1 MFNNISNKKVYEQVI
16 EQIQNNIMEGL
27 FKKGDKLP
35 SERELSEKMGVS
47 RTSIREALRVLET
60 MGVIESR
67 QGEGNFICSNI
78 EKSLLQPLSMMFK
91 LNNGSFSDIYELR
104 SILEIE
110 CARLSAIRATDMDCR
125 ELLSVVE
132 EMEQETFGE
141 NRYEILVELDKK
153 FHNTLSDMT
162 KNYLIESLFSTISN
176 LFEKFI
182 EDARYKIILFDSEQ
196 ANKSLLIQHKKICE
210 SIIKKN
216 QDMAVEAM
224 REHMEYVMENAVK

>member
-60 MGVIESR
+60 MGVVESR

>member
-16 EQIQNNIMEGL
+16 EQIQNNIMEGI

-67 QGEGNFICSNI
+67 QGEGNFICSNV

-125 ELLSVVE
+125 ELFSIIE
-132 EMEQETFGE
+132 QMEQETFGE
-141 NRYEILVELDKK
+141 NRYEVLVELDKK
-153 FHNTLSDMT
+153 FHNTLSNMS

-216 QDMAVEAM
+216 QAMAVEAM

>member
-16 EQIQNNIMEGL
+16 EQIQNNIMEGI

-60 MGVIESR
+60 MGVVESR

-153 FHNTLSDMT
+153 FHNTLSDIS

-224 REHMEYVMENAVK
+224 REHMEYIMENAVK

>member
-16 EQIQNNIMEGL
+16 EQIQNNIMEGI

-60 MGVIESR
+60 MGVVESR

-153 FHNTLSDMT
+153 FHNTLSDMS

>member
-16 EQIQNNIMEGL
+16 EQIQKNIMDGT
-27 FKKGDKLP
+27 FKKGDQLP

-60 MGVIESR
+60 MGVIESK

-91 LNNGSFSDIYELR
+91 LNNGTWSDIYELR
-104 SILEIE
+104 SVLEIE
-110 CARLSAIRATDMDCR
+110 CARLTALRATDLDCR
-125 ELLSVVE
+125 ELVSLVKK
-132 EMEQETFGE
+132 MEKETFGE

-153 FHNTLSDMT
+153 FHNLLSNMS
-162 KNYLIESLFSTISN
+162 KNYLIESLFITTSN

>member
-16 EQIQNNIMEGL
+16 EQIQNNIMEGI

-60 MGVIESR
+60 MGVVESR

-132 EMEQETFGE
+132 EMEEETFGE

-153 FHNTLSDMT
+153 FHNTLSDMS

>member
-16 EQIQNNIMEGL
+16 EQIQNNIMEGI

-60 MGVIESR
+60 MGVVESR

-153 FHNTLSDMT
+153 FHNTISDIS

>member
-153 FHNTLSDMT
+153 FHNTLSDIS

>member
-60 MGVIESR
+60 MGVVESR

-153 FHNTLSDMT
+153 FHNTLSDIS

-224 REHMEYVMENAVK
+224 REHMEYIMENAVK